1 MRRALLSG
9 VALSSLVAAALPA
22 VAQDIPVATTIEAVT
37 VYPQGAL
44 VTRHVPFSLPAG
56 AATLLVPDL
65 PVGIDSSSIRIEGV
79 TGGGLE
85 IRSVETRQADAEPDS
100 DPERVALLDQIQT
113 VEDQLAVLDDRSRA
127 AEGQR
132 SFIDNLIAEVPTGF
146 AELLAA
152 GNGVASWQSGIQAIG
167 VALAEVNETLRQIE
181 LQRRDLAEELADLH
195 EALDALPAPRPHL
208 EVRIEVGAAAAAEGV
223 LSLAYAVGAASWQ
236 PAYDAFLNTG
246 DDGGEPGVELVRK
259 AEVQQATG
267 EDWSE
272 VAMVLSTARPSGG
285 VKAPELGGTLVSFQ
299 QTYPYAPSA
308 APMPR
313 DAVAAQ
319 EMAGGL
325 AGRFD
330 FDEAKADFGNFR
342 ADYIIEGPVTITTDT
357 GERSLRIASEAAD
370 AHVSIVSTPRVSA
383 EAYLQ
388 ASFTLESAAAV
399 LAGNVSLFRDGAY
412 VGSDSIAFTNP
423 GEEID
428 LGFGADDQVK
438 VTLTEISR
446 QTGTQGFLSSTG
458 TDERRYQIEVVNNH
472 GIPVEITIYDRMPYS
487 ENEQIVVRRLPSAT
501 APTEENVEDRR
512 GVLAWTYEYAA
523 GETRTINNDF
533 VVSWPSNQNVY
544 WAE

>member
-9 VALSSLVAAALPA
+9 VALSSLMAAALPA
-22 VAQDIPVATTIEAVT
+22 AAQDVAVATTIEAVT

-44 VTRHVPFSLPAG
+44 VTRHLPFSLPAG
-56 AATLLVPDL
+56 SATLLVPDL
-65 PVGIDSSSIRIEGV
+65 PVGIDTGSIRIEGV

-100 DPERVALLDQIQT
+100 DPERVSLLDQIRT
-113 VEDQLAVLDDRSRA
+113 VEDQLAVLDDQSRA
-127 AEGQR
+127 AEGQK
-132 SFIDNLIAEVPTGF
+132 SFIDNLIAEAPTGF

-167 VALAEVNETLRQIE
+167 TALAEVNETLRQIE
-181 LQRRDLAEELADLH
+181 LQRRDLDEALADLH
-195 EALDALPAPRPHL
+195 EALKALPAPRPHI

-246 DDGGEPGVELVRK
+246 DDGGAPGVELVRK

-285 VKAPELGGTLVSFQ
+285 VKAPELSGTLVTFQ
-299 QTYPYAPSA
+299 QFYPSAPSA
-308 APMPR
+308 APLAR
-313 DAVAAQ
+313 DMVAAQ
-319 EMAGGL
+319 EMAGG
-325 AGRFD
+325 ADGRFD

-342 ADYIIEGPVTITTDT
+342 ADYIIEGPVTIATDT
-357 GERSLRIASEAAD
+357 GERSLRIASDAAD
-370 AHVSIVSTPRVSA
+370 AHISIVSTPRISA

-399 LAGNVSLFRDGAY
+399 LGGPVSLFRDGAY
-412 VGSDSIAFTNP
+412 VGTDTVAFTNP
-423 GEEID
+423 GEELD

-472 GIPVEITIYDRMPYS
+472 GIPVEIAIYDRVPYS

-501 APTEENVEDRR
+501 APTEEDVEDRR
-512 GVLAWTYEYAA
+512 GVLAWTYTYAA